1 MKQLTVVLTVAAAAC
16 LAGACS
22 TVEGTEARP
31 ATPVKAEEVT
41 LAAPEGAIRYSAA
54 IEAFAQVPLAFKSAG
69 YVDDLH
75 RRAGADGRMRVA
87 QPGDRVARGTVLARV
102 READYRE
109 RVNQAQARTA
119 ETEVGVE
126 KARLDL
132 ERART
137 LFASESLTK
146 PDLDAAQ
153 AAFDSGRARL
163 DAAKADLEL
172 AATAMRDTA
181 LVAPSAGILLER
193 RVEAGALV
201 GTGTVGFVLG
211 DVSAVKARFG
221 IPDVMI
227 ASLTPGER
235 IDLVVE
241 ALSGTSFEGRVT
253 AVAPAADPQS
263 RVFDVEVTI
272 PNPDGLLRP
281 GMIGTVSVGA
291 RRGAGLAV
299 AVPTLPLTAIV
310 RSDTRSGGYA
320 AFVVER
326 QGNTELARLRTVQLG
341 EVIGNGVAVT
351 DGIARGERVIVTGAS
366 LLADGEAVRL
376 IP

>member
-1 MKQLTVVLTVAAAAC
+1 MKKLTVVLSAAAAAF

-31 ATPVKAEEVT
+31 ATPVKAEEIT
-41 LAAPEGAIRYSAA
+41 LSAPESTIRYSAA
-54 IEAFAQVPLAFKSAG
+54 IEALVQVPLAFKSAG

-75 RRAGADGRMRVA
+75 RRTGADGRMRVA
-87 QPGDRVARGTVLARV
+87 QAGDRVTRGTVLARV
-102 READYRE
+102 REAEYRE

-119 ETEVGVE
+119 EAEAGVE

-193 RVEAGALV
+193 RVEAGSLV

-221 IPDVMI
+221 IPDAMI
-227 ASLTPGER
+227 PSLTPGER

-241 ALSGTSFEGRVT
+241 ALAGTRFEGRVT
-253 AVAPAADPQS
+253 SVAPAADAQS

-291 RRGAGLAV
+291 HRNAGLA
-299 AVPTLPLTAIV
+299 ATVPTLPLTAIV
-310 RSDTRSGGYA
+310 RSDAGSGAYA
-320 AFVVER
+320 AFVVGR
-326 QGNTELARLRTVQLG
+326 QGDTDVARLRTVLLG
-341 EVIGNGVAVT
+341 EVIGNGIAVT
-351 DGIARGERVIVTGAS
+351 SGIARGERVIVTGAS
-366 LLADGEAVRL
+366 LLVDGEAVRL